1 MHISAVTTNANDA
14 ADTSMMTDSAGNMA
28 KKNAGG
34 QAGLRFGG
42 NRYRNGGTIVSGQ
55 D

>member
-1 MHISAVTTNANDA
+1 
-14 ADTSMMTDSAGNMA
+14 MTDSAGGNMT

-42 NRYRNGGTIVSGQ
+42 NRYRNGGTVVLGH